1 MTDAVDAIETSGWF
15 IALAVT
21 HAPMMIFL
29 FYAALTVAER
39 ALGSKRGRT
48 RETMPPASATPRVC
62 VQLPVY
68 NERAC
73 ARRVIDAACAM
84 RWPREFFEVQVLDD
98 SDDGTEDVVEATCA
112 AWRERG
118 TTCDSLRMSSLLR
131 GKRRQTKAVALEY
144 GRARTSAD
152 LIVVVDADAV
162 VEEDYL
168 EKMVPYFYDE
178 RGERA
183 SDVAVVQ
190 PALAFTN
197 ASTNFLTMHQAF
209 KMEADAIVGNRA
221 YIRAFGCVLRT
232 GGAAMWSAV
241 ALRGVGGWDQNLLCL
256 EGTDMAIRTRMAGY
270 SGKAAANVVVC
281 TELPSTL
288 SAYKSQQ
295 MRWIWA
301 WAHLAKRHA
310 LAVAFNSYNGVSG
323 TFARAW
329 FALALLRPAQWV
341 LLAAWVLMLPRLV
354 VEGVWLGNAD
364 YVARG
369 AVWLYALPVVLII
382 KADTFAVSDVESKV
396 MSPPRSTGEAMSTA
410 RATAKKLSWIF
421 PHACISLGMIG
432 VYCTGYV
439 RGILGSTYPKY
450 DAPVSQLRTPKLGS
464 GDVELSEADRG
475 ADETSCTK
483 SEMWQLIFE
492 LGFVVAVAHA
502 STQLIRWDVAGGSA
516 ETTIPLVSVVG
527 FVVAGCSLYVAAGG
541 WDDKCGPRSSERFRR
556 ANATAHPEERAGL
569 LSAHSPNSKPSTLG
583 AVPVSMRVR
592 SDGRYGTEH
601 ADIENARSTSN
612 FTIGEEIA
620 LEGVDAPPLATA
632 REMSKAIKK
641 YKKMRDNDFDLENF
655 SEYAQSDATSVMS
668 EKQAPSHVNFGS
680 YRANSND
687 DFHSE
692 SGFTVEGEHDD
703 ARSVDMD
710 GRDRAALAHAVQVDR
725 EAQQRAKSLRMAN
738 LRVNTNTEATKRQ
751 QNPPG
756 WTRPPR
762 SPSSRPGSTES
773 SPLAR
778 SPSRRLS
785 SPPKVEA
792 SDWVDSP
799 IVESTTPPPPA
810 TNEENA

>member
-1 MTDAVDAIETSGWF
+1 MTDAGDAVETSGWF
-15 IALAVT
+15 CVLALT

-29 FYAALTVAER
+29 LYAALTVFER

-48 RETMPPASATPRVC
+48 RETMPPREATPRVC
-62 VQLPVY
+62 VQIPTY

-73 ARRVIDAACAM
+73 AKRAIDAACAL
-84 RWPREFFEVQVLDD
+84 RWPRESFEVQVLDD
-98 SDDGTEDVVEATCA
+98 SDDGTEDIVEAACA
-112 AWRERG
+112 EWRERG
-118 TTCDSLRMSSLLR
+118 TTCDALWMSSLLR
-131 GKRRQTKAVALEY
+131 GKRRQTKAVALEH

-152 LIVVVDADAV
+152 LIVVMDADAV

-178 RGERA
+178 RGERT

-190 PALAFTN
+190 PALAFAN
-197 ASTNFLTMHQAF
+197 ASKNFLTMHQAF

-221 YIRAFGCVLRT
+221 HIRAFGCVMRT
-232 GGAAMWSAV
+232 GGAAMWSAA
-241 ALRGVGGWDQNLLCL
+241 ALRGVGGWDENLLCL
-256 EGTDMAIRTRMAGY
+256 EGTDMSIRTRMAGY
-270 SGKAAANVVVC
+270 SGKAAANVVVF

-310 LAVAFNSYNGVSG
+310 LAVAFNSYSGVPG

-341 LLAAWVLMLPRLV
+341 LLAVWVLMLPRLV
-354 VEGVWLGNAD
+354 AEGVWLGNAD

-369 AVWLYALPVVLII
+369 AAWLYALPLALIL

-396 MSPPRSTGEAMSTA
+396 MSPPKSTGEAVSTA

-421 PHACISLGMIG
+421 PHACVSLGMIG
-432 VYCTGYV
+432 VYCTGYA
-439 RGILGSTYPKY
+439 RGILGSTHPKH
-450 DAPVSQLRTPKLGS
+450 DAPVSQLRMPKLGS
-464 GDVELSEADRG
+464 GDVELSDADRG

-502 STQLIRWDVAGGSA
+502 SAQLMRGGIAGGST
-516 ETTIPLVSVVG
+516 ETSIPLVSVLG
-527 FVVAGCSLYVAAGG
+527 FVVAGCSMYVAAGS
-541 WDDKCGPRSSERFRR
+541 WDDKCGPRSGERIRR
-556 ANATAHPEERAGL
+556 AAATAHPEERAGL
-569 LSAHSPNSKPSTLG
+569 LSAHSSNGRPSSTRG
-583 AVPVSMRVR
+583 TVPVSMRVR
-592 SDGRYGTEH
+592 QSDGRYGTEH
-601 ADIENARSTSN
+601 ADIENARLATT
-612 FTIGEEIA
+612 FTIGEELS
-620 LEGVDAPPLATA
+620 LEDVDTPPLATA
-632 REMSKAIKK
+632 RETSKAIKK
-641 YKKMRDNDFDLENF
+641 YKKMRDNGFDLENF

-668 EKQAPSHVNFGS
+668 EQAPSHVNFGS

-692 SGFTVEGEHDD
+692 SGFEVERDD
-703 ARSVDMD
+703 ARSVDTE

-725 EAQQRAKSLRMAN
+725 EAQNRAKALRMAN
-738 LRVNTNTEATKRQ
+738 LRVNTTNKHQR
-751 QNPPG
+751 NPAG

-778 SPSRRLS
+778 SPSRRIG

-799 IVESTTPPPPA
+799 IVESPTA
-810 TNEENA
+810 TAANENAARVYNL